1 MATFTAKNFP
11 KDVLGNEDFSG
22 IGERTVYAPLTK
34 SGIYKWPKGFP
45 VLKDTILTKINKSSM
60 LVSQDTLV
68 HFIYPAKLFRGYD
81 VNQGGAAIYAL
92 VSLKSHL
99 SEPDGYLKISSIIKP
114 PGPVQA
120 RLAAGMATQGE
131 VYKRIEEISFNKKKN
146 CELVS
151 MALPSSNDTD
161 LVVTIDDKKYN
172 IEIKGYNYP
181 SNPISFCDNLVGRK
195 SVPDIIEKIADVYI
209 KKGDVETKPLKN
221 ELKSFGLPLNF
232 LGILD
237 YFRMFDETIGL
248 AGDKGVKSKSGSL
261 QHIFTTEK
269 PSIMTEMRT
278 ILLAQFVKNK
288 DNFFV
293 THNRVDNTFQFYH
306 TGYGD
311 NILDLPKIPEIISF
325 TLGTYGGIS
334 NNKTRICMKMRFK
347 Q

>member
-1 MATFTAKNFP
+1 MATFTTKNFP
-11 KDVLGNEDFSG
+11 KDVPGNEDFSG

-34 SGIYKWPKGFP
+34 VGMYKWSSGFP
-45 VLKDTILTKINKSSM
+45 VLKETVLTKLNKSSM
-60 LVSQDTLV
+60 IVNQNTMV
-68 HFIYPAKLFRGYD
+68 HFVYPAKLFRGYD
-81 VNQGGAAIYAL
+81 VNQGGNAIYAL

-99 SEPDGYLKISSIIKP
+99 SAPDGYLKISSIIKP

-120 RLAAGMATQGE
+120 RLAAGMITQGE
-131 VYKRIEEISFNKKKN
+131 VYKKIEEISFNIKKN

-151 MALPSSNDTD
+151 MAKPNSNDTD
-161 LVVTIDDKKYN
+161 LVVTIDDKRYN

-181 SNPISFCDNLVGRK
+181 SNPISFCDNLIGRK
-195 SVPDIIEKIADVYI
+195 SVTDVIEKIATVYI
-209 KKGDVETKPLKN
+209 NKGDIGTKPLKA

-248 AGDKGVKSKSGSL
+248 AGDSGVKSKSGSL
-261 QHIFTTEK
+261 QSVFTTEK
-269 PSIMTEMRT
+269 PSVLTEMRT
-278 ILLAQFVKNK
+278 ILLEQFIKNK

-293 THNRVDNTFQFYH
+293 THNRVDDTFQFYH

-311 NILDLPKIPEIISF
+311 NVLNFPKIPEITSF
-325 TLGTYGGIS
+325 TLGTYGGVT

-347 Q
+347 